1 MKKIALFSTAFIL
14 GALATVLFASTV
26 LNENDSEQLGAGA
39 NLYDE
44 EPLQMHATAYA
55 APIPVDG
62 PDFTTAAEKTI
73 HAVVHI
79 RSQFLR
85 KSNVYD
91 DFFGALREYFGYDTR
106 PNREYPIS
114 GFGSGV
120 ILSADGYI
128 VTNNHVV
135 QGAELVEVTLNDKR
149 TMVAEIIGTDPSTDL
164 ALIKVEAADLPFVEY
179 GNSDN
184 VRIGEWVL
192 AVGNPFNLT
201 STVTAGIVSA
211 KARNI
216 NILGSQSSIESFIQ
230 FDAAVNRG
238 NSGGA
243 LVNTEGRLVGV
254 NAAIASNT
262 GSFAGYSFA
271 IPVNIVKKVVEDL
284 QFYGEVQRAYV
295 GVIIREINDEF
306 ASEEGLDNLKGVYVE
321 ALSENG
327 GAQQAGL
334 EQGDVITHLNGVEV
348 NSLSQL
354 LEVVGQY
361 RPGDMVSV
369 DVKRDNNYRNFSVEL
384 KNADGTT
391 SIVKKEEKFY
401 NEMLGATLEKIGD
414 QDKRMLMVRGGLRVS
429 SVEGDGLLQRGG
441 IRKGFIITSI
451 NNNNVNSRD
460 GLTRALE
467 QNNEFAR
474 IQGIYPNGMRVTY
487 ELGL

>member
-1 MKKIALFSTAFIL
+1 MKKLVLFLIAFIL
-14 GALATVLFASTV
+14 GGLAVLFISATILKPSD
-26 LNENDSEQLGAGA
+26 NQFSETRVHQTEAL
-39 NLYDE
+39 
-44 EPLQMHATAYA
+44 
-55 APIPVDG
+55 PVDVHQASYTTSSLING
-62 PDFTTAAEKTI
+62 PDFTTAAERTI

-91 DFFGALREYFGYDTR
+91 DFFGALREYFGYETR
-106 PNREYPIS
+106 PQPDYPIS

-120 ILSADGYI
+120 VITNDGYI

-135 QGAELVEVTLNDKR
+135 QGAELIEVTLNDKR

-164 ALIKVEAADLPFVEY
+164 ALIKVDASKLPYVTY

-216 NILGSQSSIESFIQ
+216 NILGNQSSIESFIQ

-243 LVNTEGRLVGV
+243 LVNTEGELIGI

-284 QFYGEVQRAYV
+284 QLFGEVQRAYV
-295 GVIIREINDEF
+295 GVIIREIDDDF
-306 ASEEGLDNLKGVYVE
+306 ASEEGLDDLKGVYVD
-321 ALSENG
+321 AISENG
-327 GAQQAGL
+327 GAEKAGI
-334 EQGDVITHLNGVEV
+334 EKGDVITHINGIEV
-348 NSLSQL
+348 NTLSQL

-361 RPGDMVSV
+361 RPGEIVSM
-369 DVKRDNNYRNFSVEL
+369 DIKRNNQNKNYNVEL

-391 SIVKKEEKFY
+391 SIVKKKEKFY
-401 NEMLGATLEKIGD
+401 AELLGATLQKIGD
-414 QDKRMLMVRGGLRVS
+414 DDKRMLMLNNGLKVS
-429 SVEGDGLLQRGG
+429 SVESNGILQRGG
-441 IRKGFIITSI
+441 VRQGFIITSV
-451 NNNNVNSRD
+451 NNIRVNSKD
-460 GLTRALE
+460 SLSKAIME
-467 QNNEFAR
+467 NESFIR

>member
-1 MKKIALFSTAFIL
+1 MKKLPLFLIAFIS
-14 GALATVLFASTV
+14 GAAFLFVSASI
-26 LNENDSEQLGAGA
+26 LNPSDKQFNKSSQQYPDA
-39 NLYDE
+39 
-44 EPLQMHATAYA
+44 M
-55 APIPVDG
+55 PVQVHQASYSTSMAMDG
-62 PDFTTAAEKTI
+62 PDFTTAAERTI
-73 HAVVHI
+73 DAVVHI

-91 DFFGALREYFGYDTR
+91 DFFGALREYLGYDSR
-106 PNREYPIS
+106 SRQEYPIS

-120 ILSADGYI
+120 IISNDGYI

-135 QGAELVEVTLNDKR
+135 QGAELIEVTMNDKR
-149 TMVAEIIGTDPSTDL
+149 TMLAEIIGTDPSTDL
-164 ALIKVEAADLPFVEY
+164 ALIKVDARELPFVTY
-179 GNSDN
+179 GNSDQ
-184 VRIGEWVL
+184 VKIGEWVL

-216 NILGSQSSIESFIQ
+216 NILGNQSSIESFIQ

-243 LVNTEGRLVGV
+243 LVNTSGELIGI

-271 IPVNIVKKVVEDL
+271 IPVNIVRKVVEDL
-284 QFYGEVQRAYV
+284 QVHGEVQRAYV
-295 GVIIREINDEF
+295 GVIIREIDDEF
-306 ASEEGLDNLKGVYVE
+306 AEEEGLNSLKGVYVD

-327 GAQQAGL
+327 GAEEAGL
-334 EQGDVITHLNGVEV
+334 EKGDVITNVNGIEV

-361 RPGDMVSV
+361 RPGDVV
-369 DVKRDNNYRNFSVEL
+369 TVNVKRDNKNRNYNVEL

-391 SIVKKEEKFY
+391 SIVKREEKFY
-401 NEMLGATLEKIGD
+401 AMDLGATLQKIGEEE
-414 QDKRMLMVRGGLRVS
+414 KRMLMLSNGLKVS
-429 SVEGDGLLQRGG
+429 SVESDGILQRGG
-441 IRKGFIITSI
+441 IRQGFIITSV
-451 NNNNVNSRD
+451 NNIRVNSKD
-460 GLTRALE
+460 SLE
-467 QNNEFAR
+467 QAMTENDTF
-474 IQGIYPNGMRVTY
+474 IKIHGIYPNGMRVTY

>member
-1 MKKIALFSTAFIL
+1 MKKIALFATAFIL
-14 GALATVLFASTV
+14 GALATVLVASTV
-26 LNENDSEQLGAGA
+26 LQDDESEHINAGTS
-39 NLYDE
+39 LYNE
-44 EPLQMHATAYA
+44 EPVQMQSTAYT

-91 DFFGALREYFGYDTR
+91 DFFGALREYFGYDSR
-106 PNREYPIS
+106 PSRQYPIS

-120 ILSADGYI
+120 ILSNDGYI

-149 TMVAEIIGTDPSTDL
+149 TLDAEIIGTDPSTDL
-164 ALIKVEAADLPFVEY
+164 ALIKVEAEDLPFIEY

-243 LVNTEGRLVGV
+243 LVSTEGKLIGV

-271 IPVNIVKKVVEDL
+271 IPVNIVKKVVEDMQL
-284 QFYGEVQRAYV
+284 YGEVQRAYV
-295 GVIIREINDEF
+295 GVIISEINDEL
-306 ASEEGLDNLKGVYVE
+306 ASEQGLDDLKGVYVE

-327 GAQQAGL
+327 GADQAGL
-334 EQGDVITHLNGVEV
+334 EKGDVITHLNGIEV

-369 DVKRDNNYRNFSVEL
+369 DVKRDNRYKNFTVEL

-414 QDKRMLMVRGGLRVS
+414 QDKRMLMVSGGLRVS

-451 NNNNVNSRD
+451 NNNNVNSKD
-460 GLTRALE
+460 GLTNALG
-467 QNNEFAR
+467 QNDEFVR